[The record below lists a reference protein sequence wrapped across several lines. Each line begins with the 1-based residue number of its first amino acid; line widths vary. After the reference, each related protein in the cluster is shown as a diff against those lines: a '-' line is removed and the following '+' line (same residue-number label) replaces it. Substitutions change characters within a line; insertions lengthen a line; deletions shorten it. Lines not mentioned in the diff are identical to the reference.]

1 MGFQNNPYP
10 YIKAADAFIC
20 SSRSE
25 GFSTVATEAMIL
37 QKPIFTTDCA
47 GMKELFGEYNC
58 GMICKNS
65 EDGLKRMLEEV
76 FAKENFDEY
85 QQDIK
90 KRSEFFKLERRM
102 KEISDIID

>member
-1 MGFQNNPYP
+1 
-10 YIKAADAFIC
+10 
-20 SSRSE
+20 
-25 GFSTVATEAMIL
+25 
-37 QKPIFTTDCA
+37 
-47 GMKELFGEYNC
+47 
-58 GMICKNS
+58 
-65 EDGLKRMLEEV
+65 MLEEV